1 MNRKILTGL
10 AVAATLFV
18 SLCLEGSS
26 NARRKEI
33 SSTSRVVIDGRS
45 FVPDESSPEDGSL
58 LKRELGRLGV
68 RLPDG
73 FEALEEPASSHPAF
87 SGRLMDSP
95 RPRPIEAPRLPAGL
109 TAEHTLRMEGEG
121 APVDL
126 VFGKLGSPGPTTRSR
141 LLSSGWESLP
151 AGKDPGG
158 TRVLQIRRGKET
170 SIVCLDEAEGTFL
183 LFREVGR

>member
-1 MNRKILTGL
+1 MNRKILTGV

-18 SLCLEGSS
+18 SLCLEGSG
-26 NARRKEI
+26 NARGKEL

-45 FVPDESSPEDGSL
+45 FVPDESSPDDGSL

-73 FEALEEPASSHPAF
+73 FNVPEDSTSSHPVF
-87 SGRLMDSP
+87 SGRLKESP
-95 RPRPIEAPRLPAGL
+95 RPRSIDAPRLPAGM

-121 APVDL
+121 SPVDL
-126 VFGKLGSPGPTTRSR
+126 VFGKLGAPGPSIRSG
-141 LLSSGWESLP
+141 LLSSGWTSVST
-151 AGKDPGG
+151 GKDPGA
-158 TRVLQIRRGKET
+158 TRVLQISRGKET
-170 SIVCLDEAEGTFL
+170 SIACLDEAEGTFL

>member
-10 AVAATLFV
+10 AVAATLVV
-18 SLCLEGSS
+18 SLSLVGSG

-45 FVPDESSPEDGSL
+45 FVSDESSPNDGSL

-73 FEALEEPASSHPAF
+73 FTLPEESAPSHPVF
-87 SGRLMDSP
+87 SGRLKDSP
-95 RPRPIEAPRLPAGL
+95 RPRSIDAPRLPAGL

-121 APVDL
+121 MPVNL
-126 VFGKLGSPGPTTRSR
+126 VFGKLGTPGPSIRSG
-141 LLSSGWESLP
+141 LLSSGWKSVST
-151 AGKDPGG
+151 GKNPGG
-158 TRVLQIRRGKET
+158 THVLQITHGKET
-170 SIVCLDEAEGTFL
+170 AIVCLDEAEGTFL

>member
-18 SLCLEGSS
+18 SLCLAGSG

-33 SSTSRVVIDGRS
+33 SSTRRVVIDGRS
-45 FVPDESSPEDGSL
+45 FVSDESSPDDGSL

-73 FEALEEPASSHPAF
+73 FNLPEESDPSHPAF
-87 SGRLMDSP
+87 EGRLKDS
-95 RPRPIEAPRLPAGL
+95 RPRVLEAPRLPAGL

-121 APVDL
+121 MPVDL
-126 VFGKLGSPGPTTRSR
+126 VFGKLGSPGTFHPFPPALLRLGIRIHREGSR
-141 LLSSGWESLP
+141 RDARAANHSWKGDHHCLP
-151 AGKDPGG
+151 
-158 TRVLQIRRGKET
+158 R
-170 SIVCLDEAEGTFL
+170 
-183 LFREVGR
+183 